1 MDYVTIQG
9 EAQGRYEEKHSVFL
23 ASIKGIAS
31 FEEGLA
37 FVKAVS
43 KKYSD
48 ATHNCYAI
56 LTRANEQKFSDDGEP
71 QGTAGTPILQVLKR
85 NGVTD
90 VVCVVTRY
98 FGGIKL
104 GASGLVSAYGKAA
117 TEGLAVSEKVLKKDC
132 VFFRTQAGYGD
143 YAAVVNLIAK
153 KDGKVLETSYDEGVT
168 IVCAIP
174 LPCADGFET
183 GVREA
188 FAGKRIPERI
198 RTGYE
203 TYKL

>member
-1 MDYVTIQG
+1 MDYFTVRG
-9 EAQGRYEEKHSVFL
+9 EAQGKYEEKHSVFL
-23 ASIKGIAS
+23 ASIKGIGS
-31 FEEGLA
+31 FDEGLA
-37 FVKAVS
+37 YVKAVS

-56 LTRANEQKFSDDGEP
+56 LTRAGEQKFSDDGEP

-85 NGVTD
+85 NDLTD

-117 TEGLAVSEKVLKKDC
+117 LEGIAVSEKILKKDC
-132 VFFRTQAGYGD
+132 VFFRIQAGYGD
-143 YAAVVNLIAK
+143 YAAAVNLIAK
-153 KDGKVLETSYDEGVT
+153 HDGKPVETSYDEGVT

-174 LPCADGFET
+174 KDDAERFEA
-183 GVREA
+183 GVQEA
-188 FAGKRIPERI
+188 FAGKRIPERVK
-198 RTGYE
+198 TGYE
-203 TYKL
+203 TYEL